1 MILNLNSGDKSQISI
16 INFSCFTLFQ
26 ILIGLLLL
34 RIRRKNSLS
43 IFSGSFCGKFIMF
56 LFFMIILLTL
66 LKVLRWWNV
75 IFWSNSTWLMRQRRM
90 DQCLITV
97 DPQIDPKEVIKSHKI
112 RTHLKIIQLLQ
123 EYCASFYHKYFY
135 SFRIF
140 LCCLHT
146 IVLHTHHKNAS
157 TEYRT

>member
-1 MILNLNSGDKSQISI
+1 
-16 INFSCFTLFQ
+16 
-26 ILIGLLLL
+26 
-34 RIRRKNSLS
+34 
-43 IFSGSFCGKFIMF
+43 MF

-157 TEYRT
+157 TEYISKSYKYNTTIKTTFPTIPLAAGGITSFPIVFKSTALRRGKRL